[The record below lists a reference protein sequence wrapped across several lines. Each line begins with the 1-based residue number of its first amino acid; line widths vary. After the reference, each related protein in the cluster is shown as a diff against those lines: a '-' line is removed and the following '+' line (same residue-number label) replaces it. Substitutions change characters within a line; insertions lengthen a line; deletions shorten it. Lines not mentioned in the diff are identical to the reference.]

1 MSFKKKVST
10 KKRKERRKLS
20 REVGR
25 KKKIA
30 REDKGRKARKEVGIS
45 KVLINII

>member
-1 MSFKKKVST
+1 MSFKKKMST

-25 KKKIA
+25 KKMIA
-30 REDKGRKARKEVGIS
+30 RKDKGNKARKEVGIS
-45 KVLINII
+45 KVVMNIL